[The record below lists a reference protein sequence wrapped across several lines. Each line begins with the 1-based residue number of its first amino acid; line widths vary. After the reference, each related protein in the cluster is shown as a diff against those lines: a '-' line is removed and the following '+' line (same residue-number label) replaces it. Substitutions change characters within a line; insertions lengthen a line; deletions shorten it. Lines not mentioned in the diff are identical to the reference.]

1 MEQNKLA
8 KFIVSFGAIVLAS
21 VRLIWP
27 TLQIDMVTIGLLVVA
42 ILPWLS
48 SILESAKFPGG
59 WEIKFRD
66 LERAGLKIT
75 TAAKPSQEHASMPGP
90 SYITIIDQDPNLAL
104 VGLRIEIERRLVAL
118 AEKHQLRD
126 ARSMKSLFAELQ
138 NRGVLNQS
146 ALSGI
151 QEIIAAGNQAAHG
164 ARVETG
170 TTQWVLS
177 TGTQILAALDAELE
191 K

>member
-1 MEQNKLA
+1 MAQNTLIKI
-8 KFIVSFGAIVLAS
+8 IVSLGAIVLAAL
-21 VRLIWP
+21 RLIWP
-27 TLQIDMVTIGLLVVA
+27 SLQIDMVTIGLLVVA

-75 TAAKPSQEHASMPGP
+75 TATQPRQEYALKPAP

-104 VGLRIEIERRLVAL
+104 VGLRIEIEQRLVAL

-126 ARSMKSLFAELQ
+126 PRSVKRLFNELQ

-151 QEIIAAGNQAAHG
+151 QEIITAGNQAAHG
-164 ARVETG
+164 ARVEEG

-177 TGTQILAALDAELE
+177 TGTQILAALDAELQ